1 MVSYYSVRIWQLK
14 PGHTPAELEKLATS
28 GYLEMQRWIP
38 GVEHISLLRASTGSE
53 YILTTTF
60 TDAAAYIHWRQLEQE
75 ASDYWE
81 RFAAI
86 LTQWESACH
95 LVREY
100 TGETILHVSLADSPD
115 ETV

>member
-1 MVSYYSVRIWQLK
+1 
-14 PGHTPAELEKLATS
+14 
-28 GYLEMQRWIP
+28 MQRWIP
-38 GVEHISLLRASTGSE
+38 GVEHISLIRASTGSE

-86 LTQWESACH
+86 LTQLESACH

-100 TGETILHVSLADSPD
+100 AGETILHVSLADSSD
-115 ETV
+115 KAE